1 LPKEKTSISNAEKK
15 RNMPISQFLNKGKG
29 KLLTMKMNVETAIA
43 KIATLMMNFMSGK
56 NLTAQILEK
65 EIRKFKNKRGCYQ
78 FFNSLVVLIY

>member
-1 LPKEKTSISNAEKK
+1 
-15 RNMPISQFLNKGKG
+15 
-29 KLLTMKMNVETAIA
+29 MKMNVETAIA